1 MPIEIKI
8 LLAVLGA
15 ILALLCV
22 GIAIL
27 LIRTL
32 RFKPAPALAE
42 EIEPV
47 FVNSEKATHDLAEMI
62 KCKTISNRDRSLEDE
77 AEFERFK
84 ALLPELFPLVFK
96 KCTAEY
102 PTDRSILLHWKGKK
116 SDAPTVLMSHFDV
129 VSVVEEDW
137 EKPAFE
143 GIIDK
148 GVLWGR
154 GTLDT
159 KGTLNGALQ
168 AAEALMEEGFVPE
181 NDIYFAFSGNEEIN
195 GGGSPAIVDLFEER
209 GITPGLVVDEG
220 GAVVEGVFPGVKQ
233 PIALIGICEKGML
246 NVKYTVKGGGGH
258 SSSPA
263 PHTPVGRLS
272 KACCKLENHPF
283 KFHLHPA
290 ARAMF
295 DTLGRHSTFLYRL
308 IFANVKVFAPI
319 LDIYTRL
326 TGGEFNATVRT
337 TTAFTMM
344 EGSKGVNVIPPVAYM
359 MSNHRLAPGDTQE
372 SVMAEI
378 KKVCEDEHVKVERL
392 EGMDPSR
399 TSLTEGEAFDR
410 VRDVVHKTWP
420 EALVSPY
427 PMVACSDSR
436 HWGRISDKVYRFSA
450 MALSKEERGTIHGNN
465 ERIPL
470 ATIAKT
476 VEFYIRLIKKS

>member
-8 LLAVLGA
+8 LLAVLGG
-15 ILALLCV
+15 IFLLLLIGV
-22 GIAIL
+22 GIL
-27 LIRTL
+27 LIRAL
-32 RFKPAPALAE
+32 RFKPAPVLAE
-42 EIEPV
+42 EVEPV

-62 KCKTISNRDRSLEDE
+62 KCKTISDRDRANEDE
-77 AEFERFK
+77 AEFDRFK
-84 ALLPELFPLVFK
+84 ALLPELFPSVFA
-96 KCTAEY
+96 KCKAEY
-102 PTDRSILLHWKGKK
+102 PTDRSILLHWKGKR

-168 AAEALMEEGFVPE
+168 AAEALISEGFVPE

-220 GAVVEGVFPGVKQ
+220 GGVVEGVFPGVKQ

-246 NVKYTVKGGGGH
+246 NVQYTVKGGGGH

-263 PHTPVGRLS
+263 PKTPIGRLS
-272 KACCKLENHPF
+272 AACCKLEKHPF
-283 KFHLHPA
+283 KFRLYPA

-295 DTLGRHSTFLYRL
+295 DTLGRHSTFLYRFL
-308 IFANVKVFAPI
+308 FANVDVFKPV

-359 MSNHRLAPGDTQE
+359 RSNHRLAPGDTGE
-372 SVMAEI
+372 EILAEI
-378 KKVCEDEHVKVERL
+378 KKVCENEYVKVERL
-392 EGMDPSR
+392 EGNDPSR
-399 TSLTEGEAFDR
+399 TSLSEGEAFDR
-410 VRDVVHKTWP
+410 VKAVVSKTWP
-420 EALVSPY
+420 EAIVSPY

-470 ATIAKT
+470 ATIAKI

>member
-8 LLAVLGA
+8 LLAVLGS
-15 ILALLCV
+15 LFLLLLIGV
-22 GIAIL
+22 GIL
-27 LIRTL
+27 LIRAL
-32 RFKPAPALAE
+32 RFKPAPILAE
-42 EIEPV
+42 EVEPV

-62 KCKTISNRDRSLEDE
+62 KCKTISDRDRANEDE
-77 AEFERFK
+77 AEFDRFK
-84 ALLPELFPLVFK
+84 ALLPELFPSVFA
-96 KCTAEY
+96 KCKAEY
-102 PTDRSILLHWKGKK
+102 PTDRSILLHWKGKR

-168 AAEALMEEGFVPE
+168 AAEALISEGFVPE

-220 GAVVEGVFPGVKQ
+220 GAVVENVFPGVKQ
-233 PIALIGICEKGML
+233 PVALIGICEKGML
-246 NVKYTVKGGGGH
+246 NVQYTVKGGGGH

-272 KACCKLENHPF
+272 AACCKLEKHPF
-283 KFHLHPA
+283 KFRLHPA
-290 ARAMF
+290 ALAMF

-308 IFANVKVFAPI
+308 LFANVKVFAPV

-359 MSNHRLAPGDTQE
+359 RSNHRLAPGDTGE
-372 SVMAEI
+372 EILAEI
-378 KKVCEDEHVKVERL
+378 KKVCENEYVKVERL
-392 EGMDPSR
+392 EGNDPSR
-399 TSLTEGEAFDR
+399 TSLSEGEAFDR
-410 VRDVVHKTWP
+410 VKAVVSKTWP
-420 EALVSPY
+420 EAIVSPY